1 MQEIIGLITFGQF
14 LFRFFFSSFAFTS
27 LIFLCYRHSKL
38 NEEIISVPL
47 CINIITWITTAF
59 FDLLYIT
66 SSFLSRTYPKVP
78 SDLIFWSGSLYFATT
93 TAVSMS
99 VFFLMLDRIT
109 ILLSR
114 SNIGLD
120 TRRHLSIANAA
131 LVLAQFF
138 VFITIFVVF
147 ERPNSTDTEC
157 ETFSCVATQ
166 HASTLNLTR
175 AVYGSVNTIMAI
187 VFAFLIFRY
196 NKRRGSMSQNLS
208 RQTEY
213 SETNGTTAVRNR
225 VNKEKLEGN
234 FVAGIAV
241 GCQIFFNF
249 LPNLG
254 AYTAVRYFQMP
265 ISDFGGPV
273 VSTFS
278 QLDALTNTVILL
290 KVVGSRVWSSKITES
305 R

>member
-78 SDLIFWSGSLYFATT
+78 SDLIFWS
-93 TAVSMS
+93 
-99 VFFLMLDRIT
+99 
-109 ILLSR
+109 
-114 SNIGLD
+114 
-120 TRRHLSIANAA
+120 
-131 LVLAQFF
+131 AQFF

-225 VNKEKLEGN
+225 GN